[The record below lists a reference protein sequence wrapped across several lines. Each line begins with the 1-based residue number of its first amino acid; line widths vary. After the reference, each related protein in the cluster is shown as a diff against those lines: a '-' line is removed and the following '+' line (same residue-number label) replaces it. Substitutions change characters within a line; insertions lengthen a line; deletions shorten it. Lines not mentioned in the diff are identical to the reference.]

1 MRTLTTN
8 LRKCCAN
15 CSNSSYELETA
26 YSCLGGDVV
35 MLTCDHLE
43 VCKIINQGEP
53 RLFDDE
59 SSDA

>member
-15 CSNSSYELETA
+15 CSNNSYELETA
-26 YSCLGGDVV
+26 YHSMGGDLVL
-35 MLTCDHLE
+35 LTCDHID
-43 VCKIINQGEP
+43 VCIFIDQDEP

>member
-15 CSNSSYELETA
+15 CSNNSYELETA
-26 YSCLGGDVV
+26 YHSMGGDLIL
-35 MLTCDHLE
+35 LTCEHLE
-43 VCKIINQGEP
+43 VCKIIKQGEP
-53 RLFDDE
+53 CLFDDE